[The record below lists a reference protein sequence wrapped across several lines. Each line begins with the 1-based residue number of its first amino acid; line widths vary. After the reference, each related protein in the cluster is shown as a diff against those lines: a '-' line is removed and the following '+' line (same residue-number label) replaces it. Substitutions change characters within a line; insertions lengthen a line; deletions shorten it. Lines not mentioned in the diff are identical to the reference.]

1 MITQERLFLEQGDN
15 YTIQQSHDRFA
26 GMDYVECWGQL
37 DEEHYFIIRTPLES
51 IRESADI
58 SNKFYFAVGL
68 MIIILSGLVIMVVT
82 RRITRPISE
91 LTELSRKMSDL
102 DFEAKYESKVG
113 NGSFQF
119 MGHVIQK
126 FLSHL
131 VDLDL
136 VLNVTLQFIICRF
149 QFTDGSLQL

>member
-1 MITQERLFLEQGDN
+1 MKQGDN

-68 MIIILSGLVIMVVT
+68 MTVSYT
-82 RRITRPISE
+82 H
-91 LTELSRKMSDL
+91 LTLPTI
-102 DFEAKYESKVG
+102 A
-113 NGSFQF
+113 
-119 MGHVIQK
+119 
-126 FLSHL
+126 
-131 VDLDL
+131 
-136 VLNVTLQFIICRF
+136 
-149 QFTDGSLQL
+149 

>member
-1 MITQERLFLEQGDN
+1 MRSREPAPETIFPGSSLTAAIPAGFPGVKMKKCFRASCSDMSTIWMRTEIRAETLKQGDN

-82 RRITRPISE
+82 RTDHP
-91 LTELSRKMSDL
+91 
-102 DFEAKYESKVG
+102 
-113 NGSFQF
+113 
-119 MGHVIQK
+119 
-126 FLSHL
+126 SH
-131 VDLDL
+131 
-136 VLNVTLQFIICRF
+136 Q
-149 QFTDGSLQL
+149 